1 MLTLCDFTC
10 GRIRL
15 DIETDDDGV
24 RRTCEYDIGLVDR
37 TDTGVDNLYGYLL
50 VSDLLKRILDGLYR
64 TLNVGLDHERKLLDL
79 AGLDLIEECIEGYLL
94 LRLLDHLLLALCNEG
109 GSIGLGLLLV
119 VLHLEDLTRIWNGAE
134 TEDLTRL

>member
-1 MLTLCDFTC
+1 MLTLRDLTC

-15 DIETDDDGV
+15 DIETDNDGV

-37 TDTGVDNLYGYLL
+37 TDTGVDDLYGYLL
-50 VSDLLKRILDGLYR
+50 VPDLLKRILDSLYR

-94 LRLLDHLLLALCNEG
+94 LGLLDHLLLAFGDE
-109 GSIGLGLLLV
+109 SSSVGLGLLLA
-119 VLHLEDLTRIWNGAE
+119 VLHLEDLTRVRYRVE
-134 TEDLTRL
+134 TQDLTRL